1 MSWPLGFPVPSMPT
15 EALWG
20 SPDAPWG
27 SGTDGLGFES
37 QTDPPCHGP
46 GSPWTGTPSALSLL
60 VLSAL
65 VLSSVKWGQSYVMT
79 AHCE

>member
-37 QTDPPCHGP
+37 QTDPPVMDREVHGP
-46 GSPWTGTPSALSLL
+46 GPLQ
-60 VLSAL
+60 LSAFWFSQL
-65 VLSSVKWGQSYVMT
+65 WFYHL
-79 AHCE
+79 